1 MKKKIVSLA
10 LAVCLLAIAAV
21 GTLAYFTDKTETK
34 DNTFTVGKVDID
46 LTETSEADKD
56 AGILPGVKT
65 DDGFKYDN
73 VVPGS
78 KYAKEPVITVEKGS
92 QNAHVFAVLT
102 ISNYAELMDM
112 LKAANANEY
121 KDAPIDTTALNKTF
135 LFGTKNGLDKGT
147 LMGGKMNDDGSLSLL
162 YYFDVMSAE
171 ESITLFKGVQI
182 PEYLDESLSVITEP
196 VDLSV
201 TAYAIQE
208 ENVANA
214 ADAAAALGLTGF
226 AK

>member
-21 GTLAYFTDKTETK
+21 GTLAYFTDKTVTK

-46 LTETSEADKD
+46 LTETSEADED

-78 KYAKEPVITVEKGS
+78 KYAKEPVITVEKDS
-92 QNAHVFAVLT
+92 QDAHVFAVLT
-102 ISNYAELMDM
+102 ISNYAELMNM
-112 LKAANANEY
+112 VNKANEL
-121 KDAPIDTTALNKTF
+121 KEANIVTTELNKTF
-135 LFGTKNGLDKGT
+135 LFGTENGLDKGT

-162 YYFDVMSAE
+162 YYFGVKSAE
-171 ESITLFKGVQI
+171 ESITLFEGVQI
-182 PEYLDESLSVITEP
+182 PAGLDKSLSEITSA

-226 AK
+226 AE

>member
-21 GTLAYFTDKTETK
+21 GTLAYFTDKTDTK

-46 LTETSEADKD
+46 LTETSEADED
-56 AGILPGVKT
+56 EGILAGVAT

-73 VVPGS
+73 IVPGS
-78 KYAKEPVITVEKGS
+78 KYAKEPVITVEDDS
-92 QNAHVFAVLT
+92 QDAHVFAVLT
-102 ISNYAELMDM
+102 ISNYAELMNM
-112 LKAANANEY
+112 VNKANELGE
-121 KDAPIDTTALNKTF
+121 ANITTTALNETF
-135 LFGTKNGLDKGT
+135 LFGTDGLDDGT

-162 YYFDVMSAE
+162 YYFGVKSAKD
-171 ESITLFKGVQI
+171 SITLFEGVQI
-182 PEYLDESLSVITEP
+182 PEGLDKSLSEITEA

-208 ENVANA
+208 ENVAD
-214 ADAAAALGLTGF
+214 ADAAAAALGLTGF